1 MIVSKNA
8 KDIFCGSCHSFYIDK
23 NNKVY
28 SWGLN
33 NHGQLGQGHRDEV
46 TAPKQI
52 TSLDPYEGDYFVQ
65 IDGGEHHSAARSLFG
80 CVMVWGANDE
90 SQIGVGNIYGE
101 WREKEKIRRA
111 EEAKKE
117 EEDRLEQ
124 ERLDKEAAEKA
135 A

>member
-1 MIVSKNA
+1 
-8 KDIFCGSCHSFYIDK
+8 
-23 NNKVY
+23 
-28 SWGLN
+28 
-33 NHGQLGQGHRDEV
+33 
-46 TAPKQI
+46 
-52 TSLDPYEGDYFVQ
+52 
-65 IDGGEHHSAARSLFG
+65 
-80 CVMVWGANDE
+80 MVWGANDE

-101 WREKEKIRRA
+101 WREKEKIRKA

>member
-1 MIVSKNA
+1 MSKNA

-33 NHGQLGQGHRDEV
+33 NHGQLGQGHRNEV